1 MSAFAPMNFT
11 LHYKPGRTNIDA
23 DVLSR
28 MTCSEEV
35 GNEEVQAILKGC
47 LEQPKFLW
55 EAYACSARVAED
67 LKPNLA
73 PSKMG
78 YPEWRVA
85 QGKDPVIS
93 EIKKMIL
100 NNSLFKRRLSS
111 EDEPEL
117 RTYLHQKTKLKLRK
131 GVLFRCVNNTMR
143 PDKNNMQLC
152 LPKKYR
158 KEALEGCHDNVGHF
172 GIDRTLDLLRDRF
185 YWPHLMEEAQEYV
198 SSCRRCQ
205 MAKGKQQL
213 APLQPYHADAPMEL
227 VHMDYLS
234 IEHGRTGNDVN
245 ILIITDHYSRFA
257 QAVKTSHQTSFKTAQ
272 AAYNHFFSKYGFPE
286 KIVTDQGTNFE
297 SYLFEDLCKV
307 ASITKL
313 RTTSYHPQ
321 SNGNSERFNS
331 TLINMI
337 RTLGDEDKV
346 KRTTHLNT
354 LCSAYNSTVH
364 SSTGFSPYWLLMGRK
379 PRLAVDL
386 NMGTNLPEHGP
397 SSSYKYVQDLEKK
410 TAMVPQISSEAHGEA
425 SCKSQEVL

>member
-1 MSAFAPMNFT
+1 MTERKTILRGILGTGGLGGCPRRRLGSAVPEYYT
-11 LHYKPGRTNIDA
+11 
-23 DVLSR
+23 VLP
-28 MTCSEEV
+28 
-35 GNEEVQAILKGC
+35 QLKD
-47 LEQPKFLW
+47 L
-55 EAYACSARVAED
+55 ARE
-67 LKPNLA
+67 
-73 PSKMG
+73 
-78 YPEWRVA
+78 A

-117 RTYLHQKTKLKLRK
+117 RTYLHHKTKLKLRK

-143 PDKNNMQLC
+143 PDRNNMQLC

-227 VHMDYLS
+227 VHMDYLT

-257 QAVKTSHQTSFKTAQ
+257 QAVKTSNQTSYTTAQ

-297 SYLFEDLCKV
+297 SYLFEGLCKV

-346 KRTTHLNT
+346 KWTTHLNT

-397 SSSYKYVQDLEKK
+397 SSSYKYVQDLEKRLHWSHK
-410 TAMVPQISSEAHGEA
+410 LAQKHMEKQAVKAKKYYDRRVRCSKVEPGDLVLVKRFGFRGETQNSGQVGA
-425 SCKSQEVL
+425 PCL